1 MTTRRNLIKSIG
13 ILVPANLFGLEALA
27 TQPEY
32 SQEEYD
38 KLYLK
43 WNKIIDFSDDTCR
56 LISDN
61 LTKFRCMKDMESM
74 EFTLLQQGPHHT
86 SRRLLKELIPLI
98 RRKYSKDLSEPLND
112 MSIVV
117 TNQGI
122 RISVVDNHIPIYIS
136 MTNVGWWPV
145 TTDFEDDV
153 CHIVKFDFIDVDG
166 VPIFTDR
173 SSIYDYISINFLG
186 GLGVILNDMI
196 KDYNKRYTGLL

>member
-27 TQPEY
+27 SQPEY

-43 WNKIIDFSDDTCR
+43 WKNVIDFSDNTCK

-61 LTKFRCMKDMESM
+61 LTKFRCMKDMECM
-74 EFTLLQQGPHHT
+74 ESVILRQGSHYT
-86 SRRLLKELIPLI
+86 STRFLKELIPLI

-112 MSIVV
+112 MNVV
-117 TNQGI
+117 ITDQGI
-122 RISVVDNHIPIYIS
+122 RISVVDNHTPIYIS
-136 MTNVGWWPV
+136 MTNIGWSSI
-145 TTDFEDDV
+145 TDYVDDI
-153 CHIVKFDFIDVDG
+153 CHIIKFDFTDVDG
-166 VPIFTDR
+166 VPIFTDH
-173 SSIYDYISINFLG
+173 SSIYDYMTINFLG

-196 KDYNKRYTGLL
+196 KDYKKRYTGLL